1 MYWRFDSHP
10 IYISDSRSNK
20 KWESDRADV
29 SGDQWLENVTEIQ
42 EDIQEVIKTLEDD
55 EDPHHGQAVA
65 LATSALSRP
74 DHCRES
80 R

>member
-1 MYWRFDSHP
+1 MT
-10 IYISDSRSNK
+10 SD
-20 KWESDRADV
+20 W
-29 SGDQWLENVTEIQ
+29 ENVTKIQ